1 MAKPLRVRSL
11 AEVDEAGLT
20 QMAAACNIS
29 ASAIEDVYYCTPLQL
44 NMISETRNETLHL
57 VLRFGPTTSIEHFCD
72 ALRKV
77 VALNAPLRTRLVD
90 THSPLGILQVVVGEE
105 HVNPTE
111 DRTEDVEAYLQQD
124 QITPTHTRSVFGV
137 PLFRSARFD
146 RVLVVTMNHAIMDY
160 WSITQLLSVDVPAV
174 FLGRPPISRP
184 PFKSFVAHCCLDMD
198 EAAAKAFWKPRFT
211 GAPAH
216 FPAPR
221 TNTPPSSDSQNSP
234 DSAPRP
240 CVTANPNRKISV
252 DWKTRSIPS
261 SHVPYFLEAAWALTA
276 ATYTGTRSVAY
287 GYVLSGRSSNP
298 DGVENNLGPT
308 ISEVPIQVN
317 LPQNLTVDALIKGR
331 ATSLRQ
337 LQQQAASGLL
347 HYGLDEISAL
357 SAAAKTAAGFQMLFN
372 IRPELPSL
380 AHGGKEEV
388 ALEKIVWLGGFYPLQ
403 LVFTILDDGV
413 MIWPRTDTAVVGTK
427 KLSRILDQF
436 GNTLRL
442 LAEASPQTKIDDLPL
457 LDPQGRADMESGNQ
471 KALLDSPVVE
481 KSIHA
486 LFHERV
492 RMQSQAMAVEAHDG
506 TATYRVLDQHSDR
519 LAHALRRKGV
529 SREQPVAVIFEKSLW
544 SVVAMLAILKAGGV
558 CVPVDKN
565 DSDERKS
572 AIIASAGAKLV
583 LTSVSASGQA
593 HAARLPQS
601 ADVWV
606 IGETSAAEW
615 PESEDGK
622 AKAEDTTK
630 GENLAYILK
639 GVQLEHRN
647 LTTTLLAHP
656 PLNANRRTLQWSSY
670 ASASSVFEVWGSL
683 LTGACV
689 CIPEDNLSAPQ
700 LSAFMRSTQVNFA
713 LLPPQMLR
721 AMSSTDVPSLQTV
734 LCIGEHADIK
744 TYKIWSKA
752 VSLFNGWGTCET
764 SMLSTVAGVP
774 PRTQDTQNIGAPVAS
789 AVWIVNP
796 LKTDEL
802 VPFGAVG
809 ELVVTGPGVA
819 RGYLPGDT
827 RAASFISPP
836 PRWATSGEVGAVT
849 PRFFRTGD
857 LARYNLNNNSIL
869 LIGRR
874 SNRVKLGP
882 HQIQLEEVETVIAS
896 CDEVSDVAT
905 AVKIV
910 TGRTQLVAVVCLANP
925 QLQSQ
930 EMTGETQ
937 KVPSTYTDLVDR
949 HIATICMYTQKRLAS
964 EKIPTLW
971 IAVQQLPRTT
981 SNKLDR
987 GAIRDWLRSPNS
999 QAG

>member
-1 MAKPLRVRSL
+1 MAKLLCVRSL
-11 AEVDEAGLT
+11 TEVNEASLT
-20 QMAAACNIS
+20 QIATACNIP
-29 ASAIEDVYYCTPLQL
+29 ASAIEDVYSCTPLQL
-44 NMISETRNETLHL
+44 SMISETRSETLHL
-57 VLRFGPTTSIEHFCD
+57 VLRFSPMTSIERFCD

-77 VALNAPLRTRLVD
+77 VALNAPLRTRFVD
-90 THSPLGILQVVVGEE
+90 THSQLGILQVVVGEE
-105 HVNPTE
+105 HVSATE
-111 DRTEDVEAYLQQD
+111 NRTEDIEVYLQQD
-124 QITPTHTRSVFGV
+124 QITPTHTRSLFGV
-137 PLFRSARFD
+137 PLFRSTRFN

-174 FLGRPPISRP
+174 FLEQPPISRP
-184 PFKSFVAHCCLDMD
+184 SFKSFMAHCCLNMD

-211 GAPAH
+211 GAPAL
-216 FPAPR
+216 FPPPR
-221 TNTPPSSDSQNSP
+221 TNNPPSPDSPDSP
-234 DSAPRP
+234 DSALRP
-240 CVTANPNRKISV
+240 CVTANPNRKIYV

-261 SHVPYFLEAAWALTA
+261 SHVPYLLEAAWALTA
-276 ATYTGTRSVAY
+276 AIYTGTRSVAY

-298 DGVENNLGPT
+298 EGVENNLGPT

-337 LQQQAASGLL
+337 LQQQAVSGLL
-347 HYGLDEISAL
+347 HYSLDEIGAL
-357 SAAAKTAAGFQMLFN
+357 STAAKTAAGFQMLFN

-380 AHGGKEEV
+380 THGEKEEV
-388 ALEKIVWLGGFYPLQ
+388 TLEKIVWLGGSFPLQ
-403 LVFTILDDGV
+403 LVFTILEDGV

-442 LAEASPQTKIDDLPL
+442 LAESSPHTKIDNLPL
-457 LDPQGRADMESGNQ
+457 LDPQGRADIERGNQ
-471 KALLDSPVVE
+471 KALLDSPTVE
-481 KSIHA
+481 KSIHV
-486 LFHERV
+486 LFQERV
-492 RMQSQAMAVEAHDG
+492 RIQPQAMAVEAHDG

-519 LAHALRRKGV
+519 LAHALRSKGV

-544 SVVAMLAILKAGGV
+544 SVVAMLAILKAGGI

-565 DSDERKS
+565 DSDKRKS

-583 LTSVSASGQA
+583 LMSISASEQTRA
-593 HAARLPQS
+593 EN

-615 PESEDGK
+615 PEIEDGK
-622 AKAEDTTK
+622 AKVEDTAK
-630 GENLAYILK
+630 GNDLAYILK

-647 LTTTLLAHP
+647 LTTTLLAH
-656 PLNANRRTLQWSSY
+656 AQQKASRRTLQWSSY
-670 ASASSVFEVWGSL
+670 ASSSSVFEVWGSL
-683 LTGACV
+683 LAGACV
-689 CIPEDNLSAPQ
+689 CIPEDNISAPQ
-700 LSAFMRSTQVNFA
+700 LSAFMRSAQVNFA
-713 LLPPQMLR
+713 LLPPHILR
-721 AMSSTDVPSLQTV
+721 AMSPTDVPSLQTL

-764 SMLSTVAGVP
+764 SMLSTVADIP
-774 PRTQDTQNIGAPVAS
+774 LHTQDTQKIGAPVAS

-796 LKTDEL
+796 LNTDDL
-802 VPFGAVG
+802 VPFGAMG

-819 RGYLPGDT
+819 RGYLPDNT

-836 PRWATSGEVGAVT
+836 PRWAKSGEVGAAT

-857 LARYNLNNNSIL
+857 LARYNLNDNSIS

-882 HQIQLEEVETVIAS
+882 HQIQLEEVESVIAS
-896 CDEVSDVAT
+896 CDDVSDVAT
-905 AVKIV
+905 AIKIV

-925 QLQSQ
+925 QLQCQ
-930 EMTGETQ
+930 DMIGETQ
-937 KVPSTYTDLVDR
+937 KVSSTYKDLVNR
-949 HIATICMYTQKRLAS
+949 HIATIRMFTQTRLAS
-964 EKIPTLW
+964 EKIPNLW
-971 IAVQQLPRTT
+971 IAVQKLPRTT
-981 SNKLDR
+981 SNKIDR
-987 GAIRDWLRSPNS
+987 AAIRDWLRSPNS
-999 QAG
+999 EA